1 MLQKWASFLMFDGT
15 MDGVARALS
24 MILIALVIVKYSSL
38 FEQEYNKKL
47 TTLFLQPWWRF
58 LVILLTLFAAFWCP
72 RVGMLMALLVF
83 FYFSD
88 METLINPL
96 SNL

>member
-15 MDGVARALS
+15 MDGIARALS
-24 MILIALVIVKYSSL
+24 VFLIALVIVKYSSL

-47 TTLFLQPWWRF
+47 TNLFLQPWWRF
-58 LVILLTLFAAFWCP
+58 LVILLTLFAVMWCP
-72 RVGMLMALLVF
+72 RVGILMALLVF

-88 METLINPL
+88 METLINPFSDL
-96 SNL
+96 